1 MAERKKTITT
11 QLINKV
17 LNVSKNEWGR
27 ILEAWMLRIFFQIG
41 FVIGWTMMTAM
52 VVNELGITFL
62 PYLYVVNGA
71 FIVMGTLI
79 FSRLIYVLK
88 NRTLIITASLLS
100 ALVLLIAVVLF
111 KHHSIYFLLL
121 ALFSISIFATQVNI
135 LLLGFIEEL
144 FSPIENQ
151 RANPLIETSE
161 PIGGIIAGII
171 LSTLAGKI
179 HVTSFTYFWIVFTLA
194 VIPIL
199 LFFYHK
205 KHKFIKILSKKDMAE
220 HAQKENKMKKG
231 LQHIKA
237 MPFVK
242 GLVVVVFCQWMFVN
256 IMNYQYTK
264 AVDSNLSHGS
274 GHETT
279 AVHDTKASA
288 SHEDTSHDKPVDSA
302 HKESTEKDHAA
313 ESDTHASAP
322 LRDYNE
328 PPVAEASHEDALT
341 HGLGTLHIMFS
352 VFMLLTQ
359 LFVSSRAVNRMG
371 IVRSL
376 EILPG
381 LSLLN
386 VVAMLFNFTFFTAV
400 LSKAIY
406 EITLVLSN
414 NAYHNSYYAVYES
427 IREQIREFLEGMVRP
442 LGVIAGT
449 LLLIILQFTV
459 GLAYIDTV
467 ITVVMG
473 VILIIMIWTLY
484 SMQDRY
490 TQLSKKNLDIIG
502 EHPEKFNAIEIL
514 SQQGHKEASMILT
527 KNLIF
532 KKETPRTKVRILKA
546 LAILKDEESLPEI
559 LTCLE
564 DESLDVRIQACKTL
578 AAFKNLGT
586 KFYTQAFSKF
596 RVMTVLSETFKREH
610 SRELKLAIIN
620 VFASIHHSDIV
631 PFLLECLESESDEF
645 KADIIYI
652 IGMFNDINAGSYIE
666 KYLENEDPMIKANTI
681 IALWRF
687 KKYRLK
693 LLIHLT
699 AMLDDENDKARVLAG
714 IFVLG
719 ETQSI
724 QEAPRLFQYLES
736 EDQEIKL
743 YAAVALAKLGYQ
755 EAIDPLLMFMISED
769 HAIAQK
775 TKELL
780 MYVDEKFMKF
790 FRSHLEQHIHILISN
805 DFGDKRHI
813 STEEIT
819 LHQLDK
825 LKYYYNLLEYDQ
837 GILRIEKVLDEKKKG
852 ESGLVSL
859 HTTKT

>member
-1 MAERKKTITT
+1 MAEQKRNMATK
-11 QLINKV
+11 LINRV

-62 PYLYVVNGA
+62 PYLYVVNGV
-71 FIVMGTLI
+71 FIVIGTLI
-79 FSRLIYVLK
+79 FSRLIYVFK
-88 NRTLIITASLLS
+88 NRVLIIVSSLLS
-100 ALVLLIAVVLF
+100 AAILLLAVFLF
-111 KHHSIYFLLL
+111 KAHSFYFLLL
-121 ALFSISIFATQVNI
+121 ALISISIFATQVNI

-179 HVTSFTYFWIVFTLA
+179 QVTSFTYFWIIFTLA
-194 VIPIL
+194 VIPVL

-205 KHKFIKILSKKDMAE
+205 KHKFIKILSKKDLAE
-220 HAQKENKMKKG
+220 HAMKENKIKKG

-264 AVDSNLSHGS
+264 AVDSNLSDQS

-279 AVHDTKASA
+279 AVHTENTD
-288 SHEDTSHDKPVDSA
+288 SHENKTEHAVDDA
-302 HKESTEKDHAA
+302 T
-313 ESDTHASAP
+313 DTHQEATHGAAP

-328 PPVAEASHEDALT
+328 PAVHEVAHEDALT
-341 HGLGTLHIMFS
+341 HGLGTLHIIFS
-352 VFMLLTQ
+352 ALMLLTQ
-359 LFVSSRAVNRMG
+359 LFISSRAVNRMG

-376 EILPG
+376 QVLPG

-400 LSKAIY
+400 LAKAIY

-427 IREQIREFLEGMVRP
+427 IREQIREFLEGIVRP
-442 LGVIAGT
+442 LGVIIGT
-449 LLLIILQFTV
+449 LLLILLQFTV
-459 GLAYIDTV
+459 GLAYIDTI

-473 VILIIMIWTLY
+473 IILVIMIWTLY

-514 SQQGHKEASMILT
+514 SQQGHNEASMILT

-532 KKETPRTKVRILKA
+532 KKESPRTKVRILKA
-546 LAILKDEESLPEI
+546 LAILKEEESLPEI

-564 DESLDVRIQACKTL
+564 DSDLQVRIQACKTL

-596 RVMTVLSETFKREH
+596 RVMTILSETFKKEH

-620 VFASIHHSDIV
+620 VFASINHSDIV
-631 PFLLECLESESDEF
+631 PFLLDCLDTESDEF

-652 IGMFNDINAGSYIE
+652 IGMFNDINAGTYIE
-666 KYLENEDPMIKANTI
+666 KYLESNDPMVKANTI

-693 LLIHLT
+693 LLIYLT
-699 AMLDDENDKARVLAG
+699 AMLDDEQDKDRLLAG

-719 ETQSI
+719 ETKSI
-724 QEAPRLFQYLES
+724 QEAPRLFGYMNS
-736 EDQEIKL
+736 SDQEVRL

-755 EAIDPLLMFMISED
+755 DAIEPLLAFMISTD
-769 HAIAQK
+769 RAIAQK

-780 MYVDEKFMKF
+780 THVDKKFMKL
-790 FRSHLEQHIHILISN
+790 FRSHLEQHVHVLLSN

-813 STEEIT
+813 SSEEISFE
-819 LHQLDK
+819 QLDK
-825 LKYYYNLLEYDQ
+825 LRYYYDLLEYDP
-837 GILRIEKVLDEKKKG
+837 GIVKVEKALEEKRKEEKIVLQKA
-852 ESGLVSL
+852 LPA
-859 HTTKT
+859 